1 MEVNSQS
8 RGRRVRRRGCD
19 SDEFRVCDE
28 HGWRGKVMMA
38 PSEVVAGGEVS
49 ACVVD
54 RVGMGVNEEGGGK
67 PTGGAE
73 R

>member
-1 MEVNSQS
+1 
-8 RGRRVRRRGCD
+8 
-19 SDEFRVCDE
+19 VCDE
-28 HGWRGKVMMA
+28 HGRHGKAMMA